1 MKMRFQAP
9 LQGMWDEMQV
19 NLVDHNIEAI
29 REGESATFTGSPD
42 DIDCFISKHYD
53 GSGIAIA
60 VEQAF
65 DTLEAE
71 VLALRLHNPI
81 SGCDVDADDFAAYVD
96 DMRALEQVV
105 SLDGFKRW
113 LDGALVF

>member
-9 LQGMWDEMQV
+9 LLGMWDEMQV
-19 NLVDHNIEAI
+19 NLVDHNIEAV
-29 REGESATFTGSPD
+29 REGETATFTGSPD
-42 DIDCFISKHYD
+42 DIDRFISKHYD
-53 GSGIAIA
+53 GSGLAIV

-71 VLALRLHNPI
+71 VLALRLRNPI
-81 SGCDVDADDFAAYVD
+81 SGCDVDADDFASFVE